1 VLNGTT
7 GLGATVEPA
16 DDYLPGEP
24 LVLTVG
30 YLIERKG
37 IRDLIAAL
45 GRLRREGRVVHLAI
59 AGDGPLRGALEEQ
72 AAQEGVAEA
81 VHFLGRVPHARVLA
95 LMARAQLVALPSWDE
110 AFGLVYTEAM
120 AQGTPVIAGRSEG
133 PEDFITDGESGYL
146 VPVRSPEA
154 LAGIIAEVLDDHAE
168 AAAIGAAGRAAALEL
183 SWERNARLT
192 LGVYERI
199 LAAAPG
205 KDACAI

>member
-1 VLNGTT
+1 MLNGTT

-45 GRLRREGRVVHLAI
+45 GRLRREGRTVHLAI

-72 AAQEGVAEA
+72 AAQEGVADA

-95 LMARAQLVALPSWDE
+95 LMARAQLVALPE
-110 AFGLVYTEAM
+110 L
-120 AQGTPVIAGRSEG
+120 GRG
-133 PEDFITDGESGYL
+133 
-146 VPVRSPEA
+146 VR
-154 LAGIIAEVLDDHAE
+154 
-168 AAAIGAAGRAAALEL
+168 
-183 SWERNARLT
+183 ARLHRGDGAGHAGASPARARDRRT
-192 LGVYERI
+192 SS
-199 LAAAPG
+199 ATA
-205 KDACAI
+205 